1 MSSSTTPA
9 ITIVEPS
16 LHDGESLRKV
26 PTNGS
31 LSAIDEDREHKQDW
45 TITTD
50 EKDSWAEREKRKSS
64 VWGKLE
70 LVPSATSPKK
80 KNFMTAGGQAR
91 RGSILSMWE
100 GGKDKDGRD
109 ILAHDDHSD
118 DEEEESVSASSPGSE
133 ELPVAEK
140 ERRGSILSVWRK
152 GKDEHGNHAI
162 VHDDEEWKEVES
174 QAQANAIHSRRF
186 SASKP
191 KQREELPTS
200 SFFA

>member
-16 LHDGESLRKV
+16 LHDGEPLQKV

-31 LSAIDEDREHKQDW
+31 LSAIDEDREHAQDW
-45 TITTD
+45 TVTTD
-50 EKDSWAEREKRKSS
+50 EKDSWAHREKRKSS

-70 LVPSATSPKK
+70 LIPAATSPTKK
-80 KNFMTAGGQAR
+80 KNFMTAGGQPR

-118 DEEEESVSASSPGSE
+118 DEEEESVGSPGSE
-133 ELPVAEK
+133 ELPTAER
-140 ERRGSILSVWRK
+140 ERRGSILSVWKK

-162 VHDDEEWKEVES
+162 IHDDEEWKEVE
-174 QAQANAIHSRRF
+174 AQANANAITSRRF
-186 SASKP
+186 SATKP
-191 KQREELPTS
+191 KPREDLPTS
-200 SFFA
+200 SFFV